1 MRYTADHKQQTHD
14 RIVAEAARLFRAEGY
29 RGMGVDT
36 VMAAVGLTAGG
47 FYSHFKNKDALFAEV
62 LTYLAT
68 TKGVQ
73 LLPADGSKRSKPSAD
88 PLGDWLAAYLS
99 THHRDS
105 PHCGCALPT
114 LAGEIPRQP
123 KAVRKAF
130 TAALRSNLAALASRV
145 SVGSLAERTDTAIA
159 VLASAAGAM
168 LMARAVDDP
177 AFSDHIL
184 RVVAIA
190 TPGRPAVTPSRRK
203 KE

>member
-1 MRYTADHKQQTHD
+1 MRYTADHKKQTHD
-14 RIVAEAARLFRAEGY
+14 RIVAEAAQLFRAEGY
-29 RGMGVDT
+29 RGMGVDA

-47 FYSHFKNKDALFAEV
+47 FYSHFKNKDALLAEV

-68 TKGVQ
+68 SKGVQ
-73 LLPADGSKRSKPSAD
+73 LLPAGGAKSSKPSAD

-114 LAGEIPRQP
+114 LAGEVPRQP
-123 KAVRKAF
+123 MAVRKAF
-130 TAALRSNLAALASRV
+130 TAALRSNLDALASLI
-145 SVGSLAERTDTAIA
+145 SDGSLAHRTDTAIA

-184 RVVAIA
+184 RVVASA
-190 TPGRPAVTPSRRK
+190 TPGRVAKPSRRK